1 MLDILIEEPYVDNNA
16 PSSPKY
22 LWVCYMFYASRE
34 KLFNGVGLGLFL
46 ILTFYLVSP
55 AGSGTYR
62 PSWPILTQI
71 QGGEQCYLVRSKDSL
86 YSIAGRF
93 GTTWQ
98 HLAEKNRFS
107 PPYKL
112 SLGQKLVVNNRRI
125 FPGPQNIQDG
135 LLLNI
140 PEHGLYLIKQGVVVK
155 RYPVGLG
162 RPDWPTPTGQ
172 FSVMNKAKNPTW
184 TIPKSIQEELK
195 REGKFV
201 KEKIPPGPDNPL
213 GSYWIALSV
222 EGYGIHATIWPESIG
237 HSTSHG
243 CIRMITEDIDDLFRQ
258 VGPGTPI
265 QIVYEPL
272 KLAQTADEK
281 IYLEAHSN
289 TYQLQFSYWKHLQ
302 GLADQQGLS
311 DRIDWSKAALVLNE
325 RNGIAEEI
333 TRK

>member
-1 MLDILIEEPYVDNNA
+1 MPCVFRKIVLLRFCPV
-16 PSSPKY
+16 
-22 LWVCYMFYASRE
+22 
-34 KLFNGVGLGLFL
+34 LFL
-46 ILTFYLVSP
+46 NLVLTFCLASS
-55 AGSGTYR
+55 AGSETYR
-62 PSWPILTQI
+62 PAWPILSEI
-71 QGGEQCYLVRSKDSL
+71 QGGEQWYQVRSKDSL

-98 HLAEKNRFS
+98 HLAERNRFS

-112 SLGQKLVVNNRRI
+112 SLGQRLVVSSRHI
-125 FPGPQNIQDG
+125 FPNVQNMSDG

-172 FSVMNKAKNPTW
+172 FSIMGKAKNPTW

-201 KEKIPPGPDNPL
+201 TDKIPPGPDNPL
-213 GSYWIALSV
+213 GSYWIALSSG
-222 EGYGIHATIWPESIG
+222 GYGIHATIWPESIG

-258 VGPGTPI
+258 VNTGTPI
-265 QIVYEPL
+265 QIVYEPV
-272 KLAQTADEK
+272 KLAHTPDEK

-289 TYQLQFSYWKHLQ
+289 TYQIQFSYGKHLQ
-302 GLADQQGLS
+302 KLAGQKGLS
-311 DRIDWSKAALVLNE
+311 DRIDWAKAELVLNE
-325 RNGIAEEI
+325 RTGIAEEI